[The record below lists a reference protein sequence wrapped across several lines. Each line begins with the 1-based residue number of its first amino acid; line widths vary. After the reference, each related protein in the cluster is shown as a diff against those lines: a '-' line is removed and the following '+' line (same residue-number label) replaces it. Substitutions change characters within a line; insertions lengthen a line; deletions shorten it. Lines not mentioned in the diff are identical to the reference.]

1 MIFRKSPGVS
11 LALAEA
17 SALPGDGVNAWRS
30 LTLPVLGVEAGIPP
44 AVSQRPLRLSPR
56 RWEWI
61 SGIHLPGRYLRFA
74 YTIPAVLGAYR
85 ARSPASLRF
94 AYACALP
101 GDGVRTGYAVPCR
114 WLWLEACALPAMGVV
129 FGKPPASLV
138 SSGVGVGFQIQP
150 AELQPSYFPRTVLRS
165 ELLEATTLLRLER
178 KIKGE

>member
-1 MIFRKSPGVS
+1 MS

-178 KIKGE
+178 KIKRK